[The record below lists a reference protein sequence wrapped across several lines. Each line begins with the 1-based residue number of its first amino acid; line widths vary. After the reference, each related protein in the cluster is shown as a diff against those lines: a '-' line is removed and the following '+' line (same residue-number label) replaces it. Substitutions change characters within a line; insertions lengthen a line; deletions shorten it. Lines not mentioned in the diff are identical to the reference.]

1 MACKRA
7 FVATIAAALCA
18 GCELPNVPLEGP
30 AYEPS
35 LFVDFETRLIYHW
48 PLGRTISIYAGDGGV
63 TGDRDLRAAITAGA
77 AGWMDAIYY
86 REFDIRL
93 VDSPGAADVTFHFDT
108 VPPVV
113 DTDGCE
119 GVLLGAGG
127 VTYFCVDEALTTILP
142 LPFVESS
149 SRSRVKFDVTISSDP
164 VRIPTRERFFAIV
177 AHEIGHVLGIANHS
191 NDPNDLM
198 FPAPRVG
205 DPSSRDAQTLR
216 WLLHQPSDLDL

>member
-1 MACKRA
+1 MACRRA
-7 FVATIAAALCA
+7 FVAIIAAALCA
-18 GCELPNVPLEGP
+18 GCELPNVPLEAP

-48 PLGRTISIYAGDGGV
+48 PLGRTISIYADGSGV
-63 TGDRDLRAAITAGA
+63 ADRDLRAAIAAGA

-93 VDSPGAADVTFHFDT
+93 VDSPQDADVTFHFDN
-108 VPPVV
+108 VAPVV
-113 DTDGCE
+113 DTDSCE

-127 VTYFCVDEALTTILP
+127 VTYFCVDQGLTTILP
-142 LPFVESS
+142 LSFVGSS

-164 VRIPTRERFFAIV
+164 FQIPTQERFFAIV

-191 NDPNDLM
+191 GDPSDLM
-198 FPAPRVG
+198 FTSPLIT

-216 WLLHQPSDLDL
+216 WVLHQPSDLDL